1 MLDAYTRLDEEFS
14 SMIFYLLILGSIG
27 WDVFDKFITADESL
41 SL

>member
-1 MLDAYTRLDEEFS
+1 MLDAYTRLGEEFS
-14 SMIFYLLILGSIG
+14 NMIFYLLILGSID